1 MIRQQWVDERLDFT
15 DLNLTLNKPITFD
28 GSIVEELWI
37 PDLIFLGTTSEKRHQ
52 VVRSNDMLRVS
63 SNGEILLCTGQI
75 K

>member
-1 MIRQQWVDERLDFT
+1 MTE
-15 DLNLTLNKPITFD
+15 PITFD

-63 SNGEILLCTGQI
+63 SDGEILL
-75 K
+75 